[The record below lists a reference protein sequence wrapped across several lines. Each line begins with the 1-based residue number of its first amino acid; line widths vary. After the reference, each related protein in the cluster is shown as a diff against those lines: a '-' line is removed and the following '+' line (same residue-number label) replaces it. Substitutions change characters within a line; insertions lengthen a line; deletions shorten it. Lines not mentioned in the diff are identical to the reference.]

1 MRQNKQSATA
11 KKLASPAVDDVESV
25 LADLARWTGDT
36 RAGEAAQSRMRER
49 WLRRQAEEDARFA
62 GVLLDLSEGDAAVA
76 VRTTTGRTFHGRL
89 AAVAR
94 DFYVVR
100 HAGLATFLAFAAIAN
115 VRPEPGRRAGE
126 AASERAA
133 PVSAGLGEALGGLAG
148 ERPRVRIT
156 VEGSTDALAGELRS
170 VGADVVTLRL
180 DGMQGGSVYVPL
192 GAVRE
197 VTLLG

>member
-1 MRQNKQSATA
+1 MNE
-11 KKLASPAVDDVESV
+11 VESL

-36 RAGEAAQSRMRER
+36 RAGEAAESRMRER

-76 VRTTTGRTFHGRL
+76 VRTTTGRTLHGRL

-94 DFYVVR
+94 DFCVVR
-100 HAGLATFLAFAAIAN
+100 HAGLATFLAFAAIAS
-115 VRPEPGRRAGE
+115 VRPEPGHRAGE
-126 AASERAA
+126 AASQRAA
-133 PVSAGLGEALGGLAG
+133 PVSAGLGEALAGLAG
-148 ERPRVRIT
+148 ERPRVRIA
-156 VEGSTDALAGELRS
+156 VEGGSDALAGELRS

-180 DGMQGGSVYVPL
+180 DGLQGGSVYVPL
-192 GAVRE
+192 AAVRE